1 MAIYSGGM
9 AASASWL
16 ANMSQNVRGGESHA
30 APIDYAPEA
39 YFAEP
44 ANASSGNESEPVA
57 QVRTPCF
64 RAGREQAKH
73 GLSGVGAGMMGAGA
87 AVMNRFGSVARFI
100 GHAVVEGS
108 GDGSGSV
115 GDGLIEGSGGTSDK
129 DAGDALTLR
138 ADAVAAN
145 VSHATRQ
152 LATITTRD
160 TPSVNLVSL
169 SKEQRR
175 LRGHYWFTNLKKHG
189 HRGGRWFCGLTHTRN
204 GAGAGIRTPDSRF
217 KRPLL

>member
-108 GDGSGSV
+108 GDGSGLEYRAITAFCTKI
-115 GDGLIEGSGGTSDK
+115 GATTWPIRTHNNTGT
-129 DAGDALTLR
+129 ATTIAIMR
-138 ADAVAAN
+138 VA
-145 VSHATRQ
+145 
-152 LATITTRD
+152 
-160 TPSVNLVSL
+160 
-169 SKEQRR
+169 K
-175 LRGHYWFTNLKKHG
+175 F
-189 HRGGRWFCGLTHTRN
+189 WFCGAGRLLKIPTVTLFTRLQPT
-204 GAGAGIRTPDSRF
+204 GQMSTPMNVR
-217 KRPLL
+217 KKPIALLLSDR